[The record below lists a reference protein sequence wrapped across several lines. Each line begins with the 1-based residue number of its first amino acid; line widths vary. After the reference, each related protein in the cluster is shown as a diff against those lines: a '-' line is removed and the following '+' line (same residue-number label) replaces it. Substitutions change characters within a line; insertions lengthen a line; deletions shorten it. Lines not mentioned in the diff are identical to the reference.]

1 MPARSPLLARLQLA
15 VLVPTAIAL
24 VAMAVLT
31 GILELQVIREGSA
44 AQLAEVTR
52 LLLPTVS
59 ERVAR
64 RDPVE
69 LERWATAL
77 VRGTNLR
84 LTVIDGRGSVLA
96 DSARSPDELAR
107 MENHLDRPE
116 VRAALDRGS
125 GTATRRS
132 DTTGVEYVYAA
143 QTFTVGQG
151 ELVVVRVAQPLTH
164 LGSLYGKFWKSLL
177 LASLAGLASAALVVI
192 WLRHRLLAPLAGAAD
207 GAHRLASGDLD
218 HRLPL
223 PEEPEAARLAA
234 AINRLADRVAEQ
246 VRAAEAERDH
256 LREVLASMSEG
267 VLVTGPD
274 SRARLANTA
283 FRDLF
288 ALQSEPSG
296 QTPLEIARQPLLD
309 DLVRRTAREGRA
321 GSGSVDLE
329 DPERRTIALT
339 SAPLSRDG
347 GVVVVA
353 RDVSPFARVAE
364 MRRDFVA
371 NVSHELKTPLSAIR
385 GYAETL
391 REGALDD
398 PPASRRFVERIL
410 AQCRAAAGPARRPAH
425 PVAARE
431 RRRRRRPTRPVDL
444 DALAER
450 AVELVCGRSAR
461 QRGSTLESSGS
472 AGSVM
477 GDPDGLE
484 RVLVN
489 LLDNAIKY
497 NRAGGSVTVRLA
509 VLDGHATIEV
519 EDTGIGIPPDTL
531 PRIFER
537 FYRVDKGRS
546 RDQGGTGLGLA
557 IVKHVAQT
565 HGGKVDV
572 ESELGKGTR
581 FKVTLPRRP
590 ARP

>member
-1 MPARSPLLARLQLA
+1 MPTRSSLLSRLQLA
-15 VLVPTAIAL
+15 VAVPCVIAL
-24 VAMAVLT
+24 AAGALLVGVLAPR
-31 GILELQVIREGSA
+31 VIRDGA
-44 AQLAEVTR
+44 GAQLAEMTH
-52 LLLPTVS
+52 LLLPTAA
-59 ERVAR
+59 EHIAR
-64 RDPVE
+64 HDGAE
-69 LERWATAL
+69 LESWAGEL

-84 LTVIDGRGSVLA
+84 LTIIDGSGRVLA
-96 DSARSPDELAR
+96 DSARTSEEVER

-116 VRAALDRGS
+116 VRGALGRGS
-125 GTATRRS
+125 GTATRKS
-132 DTTGVEYVYAA
+132 GTTGVDYVYAA
-143 QTFTVGQG
+143 QTVTLAGG
-151 ELVVVRVAQPLTH
+151 ELAVVRLAQPIAH
-164 LGSLYGKFWKSLL
+164 LDDLYGKLWT
-177 LASLAGLASAALVVI
+177 SLALAALVALASAAPVVF
-192 WLRHRLLAPLAGAAD
+192 WLRRRFLVPLAAAAD
-207 GAHRLASGDLD
+207 GAHRLAAGDLE
-218 HRLPL
+218 HRLEL
-223 PEEPEAARLAA
+223 PPEPEAARLAA
-234 AINRLADRVAEQ
+234 AINRLAERVAEQ
-246 VRAAEAERDH
+246 VRVAEAERDH

-274 SRARLANTA
+274 RRARLANAA

-288 ALQSEPSG
+288 GLAAEPTG
-296 QTPLEIARQPLLD
+296 RTPLEITRQPLLD
-309 DLVRRTAREGRA
+309 ELVRDTEIHRRTGA
-321 GSGSVDLE
+321 GSVDLD

-353 RDVSPFARVAE
+353 RDVSPFSRLAE

-391 REGALDD
+391 REGALED

-410 AQCRAAAGPARRPAH
+410 AQCARLQALLDDLLTLSRLESVEQTPAY
-425 PVAARE
+425 E
-431 RRRRRRPTRPVDL
+431 PVDL
-444 DALAER
+444 DALGRR
-450 AVELVCGRSAR
+450 ALELTLAAAG
-461 QRGSTLESSGS
+461 QRHVTLESQGT

-484 RVLVN
+484 RLLVN

-497 NRAGGSVTVRLA
+497 NREGGKVILRLA
-509 VLDGHATIEV
+509 ALDGHATIEV
-519 EDTGIGIPPDTL
+519 EDTGIGIAPDAL

-572 ESELGKGTR
+572 ESELGQGTR

-590 ARP
+590 ARV